1 MSDRNVTRSNKRKRV
16 VEDKV
21 ELCSVG
27 HSSPSSCSNNNPKN
41 VKKSKNCNESVVE
54 SSGGAEQSA
63 ETFDFLKEA
72 LKKLHELENEI
83 AAIEEGTED
92 EDQATSIDYGKFE
105 ENALAFEAEAIGFAV
120 CARETLNYLASQGL
134 TPDSPLVK
142 SLRDRLV
149 GKCMELN
156 GCEI

>member
-1 MSDRNVTRSNKRKRV
+1 MSDRNVNRANKRKRV

-21 ELCSVG
+21 DSCSVG
-27 HSSPSSCSNNNPKN
+27 QSTGSNNSQN
-41 VKKSKNCNESVVE
+41 VKKSKNNNENIAE
-54 SSGGAEQSA
+54 SNSGNEQST

-72 LKKLHELENEI
+72 LKKLHELEDEI

-92 EDQATSIDYGKFE
+92 EEHVASIDFERFE

-134 TPDSPLVK
+134 TSDSPLVK

-149 GKCMELN
+149 GKCKELN
-156 GCEI
+156 GCEL

>member
-1 MSDRNVTRSNKRKRV
+1 MSDRNVNRATKRKRSA
-16 VEDKV
+16 EDKV
-21 ELCSVG
+21 DLSSVG
-27 HSSPSSCSNNNPKN
+27 QSSSSNDNQKN
-41 VKKSKNCNESVVE
+41 VKKSKNNNESAVE
-54 SSGGAEQSA
+54 NNGGTEQST

-92 EDQATSIDYGKFE
+92 EAASIDYEKFE

-134 TPDSPLVK
+134 TSDSPLVK

-149 GKCMELN
+149 GKCKQLN